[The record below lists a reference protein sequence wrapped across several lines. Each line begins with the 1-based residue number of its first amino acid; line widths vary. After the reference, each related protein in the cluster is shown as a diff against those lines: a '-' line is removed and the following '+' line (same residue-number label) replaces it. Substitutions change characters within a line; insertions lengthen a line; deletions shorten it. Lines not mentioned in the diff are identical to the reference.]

1 MGITLVA
8 IAPDGSVDTSVE
20 LSQHAAP
27 VILATLDNYKARG
40 NFAPWLCYMTFDAGI
55 NVGTC
60 GFTMPPTGDVVE
72 VAYYTFPEHEGKGFA
87 QQAAQALV
95 RIAQDA
101 KSGLVITAHT
111 LPEEGPSCQ
120 VLRKSGF
127 TRTASID
134 HPEDGPIWVWTFTRS

>member
-8 IAPDGSVDTSVE
+8 IEPDGRIDASVE

-27 VILATLDNYKARG
+27 VIAATLDNYRARS
-40 NFAPWLCYMTFDAGI
+40 NFAPWLGYLTFDAST
-55 NVGTC
+55 NVGIC
-60 GFTMPPTGDVVE
+60 GFTMPPTSDVVE
-72 VAYYTFPEHEGKGFA
+72 IAYYTFPEHEGKGFA

-127 TRTASID
+127 TRTGSIN
-134 HPEDGPIWVWTFTRS
+134 HPEDGPIWVWTFAGS